1 MRTHGKRAD
10 SRRVVLLS
18 SLDKPTI
25 RVQIL
30 WWQQA
35 AAGSITTQASEID
48 LRREMS
54 GKRPGFHDRSLP
66 IRGNLVDGLL
76 FSLGGLPFV
85 LKNLN
90 LGLSTTISDD

>member
-1 MRTHGKRAD
+1 MRTHSKRAD

-25 RVQIL
+25 RVQIR

-35 AAGSITTQASEID
+35 AASDID
-48 LRREMS
+48 LRGEMS
-54 GKRPGFHDRSLP
+54 GKLPGFHDRSLP

-76 FSLGGLPFV
+76 FLLGGLHFM
-85 LKNLN
+85 LKHLN
-90 LGLSTTISDD
+90 LGLSTIISDD